1 MVLLLARTAPGCRET
16 WRESA
21 DLANLG
27 PSWRVKPGLNPVY
40 WPGTS
45 AEWLEQEMW
54 MLWSNLVNGLFV
66 CFSTRLLCV
75 CVCVCLWTR
84 LCVRACPG
92 GLRVFFREG
101 ESSRVTLKRA
111 GSPAT
116 FSPSHCFSLSAGHVS
131 LCMLQYH
138 CFGFLV
144 LCFPSVFSMT
154 RSPAFLRLSPSISC
168 EISAPSH
175 NKTRRHSH
183 ALGTVPCFLC
193 LSVNV
198 SSCLWPSVL
207 CCSLVVVLSLH
218 APDRWICVLWRCVHM
233 GLKGKALQFSPG
245 LAQLAG
251 SLSCPQLPPTHLALV
266 PYRLCSPYL
275 YFPAFVVFLTVQFH
289 GLCMASPSHRA
300 EAISRTLILLISI
313 SFTLLTHL
321 QPGLCSWAR
330 LGSAGSR
337 AVQDPCPPSARLRM
351 APVRS
356 CLYNWC
362 AQNASRR
369 VVHWSAC
376 SGLAFLQDLTSAS
389 RSSGREITAWQTLK
403 IHFYLW
409 LNKAAAIMSVST
421 ETGGGVELDVTEQQL
436 LLAVRAHEWMDGLKF
451 TPTDKYRRVH
461 VIAWLH
467 DLKWLFLKYGWVIMW
482 QWGFRKMFV

>member
-92 GLRVFFREG
+92 GLRIFFREG

-116 FSPSHCFSLSAGHVS
+116 FSPSHCFSLSAGHVI

-168 EISAPSH
+168 EISAPQSQQ
-175 NKTRRHSH
+175 NPSAFSCSGYC
-183 ALGTVPCFLC
+183 ALFPLPLC
-193 LSVNV
+193 E
-198 SSCLWPSVL
+198 CLLMLVAVCSL
-207 CCSLVVVLSLH
+207 LFTGCCSV
-218 APDRWICVLWRCVHM
+218 ITC
-233 GLKGKALQFSPG
+233 
-245 LAQLAG
+245 
-251 SLSCPQLPPTHLALV
+251 
-266 PYRLCSPYL
+266 
-275 YFPAFVVFLTVQFH
+275 
-289 GLCMASPSHRA
+289 
-300 EAISRTLILLISI
+300 
-313 SFTLLTHL
+313 
-321 QPGLCSWAR
+321 
-330 LGSAGSR
+330 
-337 AVQDPCPPSARLRM
+337 
-351 APVRS
+351 
-356 CLYNWC
+356 
-362 AQNASRR
+362 
-369 VVHWSAC
+369 
-376 SGLAFLQDLTSAS
+376 S
-389 RSSGREITAWQTLK
+389 RSVDLCFMTMCAHG
-403 IHFYLW
+403 
-409 LNKAAAIMSVST
+409 T
-421 ETGGGVELDVTEQQL
+421 E
-436 LLAVRAHEWMDGLKF
+436 R
-451 TPTDKYRRVH
+451 
-461 VIAWLH
+461 
-467 DLKWLFLKYGWVIMW
+467 
-482 QWGFRKMFV
+482 